1 MTAPP
6 AKGLAQTLS
15 TAIISRAM
23 REYNLSATSD
33 QVVQVQ
39 LYLRLLLT
47 WNTKVNLTAIQDPLE
62 ILYRHFCESMYA
74 ADAVPLQN
82 GRLADIGSGAG
93 FPGLPLKI
101 LRPQLD
107 LHLVEANVKKATFL
121 AEVIRELV
129 LRDVRVVVSRY
140 EDLGEEV
147 APLDF
152 VCTRAVGGFPGLLS
166 WAKSERVG
174 AKHVVLWIGGRD
186 LEDVR
191 TREGWSWREPIPI
204 PHSLRRFILV
214 GDH

>member
-6 AKGLAQTLS
+6 AKGPSQTLS

-23 REYNLSATSD
+23 QEYNLTATAD

-74 ADAVPLQN
+74 ADAVPLQK

-93 FPGLPLKI
+93 FPGVALKI

-129 LRDVRVVVSRY
+129 LRDVRVLVSRY

-147 APLDF
+147 ARVDF
-152 VCTRAVGGFPGLLS
+152 VCTRAVGEFPRLLA
-166 WAKSERVG
+166 WASSQIIG
-174 AKHVVLWIGGRD
+174 ARQVLLWVGGRD
-186 LEDVR
+186 SEVIRKSMDWR
-191 TREGWSWREPIPI
+191 WREPIPI
-204 PHSLRRFILV
+204 PHSLRRYLLV
-214 GDH
+214 

>member
-107 LHLVEANVKKATFL
+107 LHLVEANIKKATFL

-129 LRDVRVVVSRY
+129 LRDVRVLVGRY
-140 EDLGEEV
+140 EDRSEE
-147 APLDF
+147 
-152 VCTRAVGGFPGLLS
+152 R
-166 WAKSERVG
+166 RVG
-174 AKHVVLWIGGRD
+174 KECRS
-186 LEDVR
+186 R
-191 TREGWSWREPIPI
+191 WSPY
-204 PHSLRRFILV
+204 H
-214 GDH
+214 

>member
-6 AKGLAQTLS
+6 AKGPSQTLS
-15 TAIISRAM
+15 TAIITRAM
-23 REYNLSATSD
+23 QEYNLTATAD

-74 ADAVPLQN
+74 ADAVPLQK

-107 LHLVEANVKKATFL
+107 LHLVEANIKKATFL

-129 LRDVRVVVSRY
+129 LRDVRVLVGRY
-140 EDLGEEV
+140 EDLVEEI

-152 VCTRAVGGFPGLLS
+152 VCTRAVGGFPGLVT
-166 WAKSERVG
+166 WAKSEHIG
-174 AKHVVLWIGGRD
+174 AKHIVLWIGGRD

-191 TREGWSWREPIPI
+191 KREGWSWREPIAI

-214 GDH
+214 GDR

>member
-6 AKGLAQTLS
+6 AKGPSQTLS
-15 TAIISRAM
+15 TAIITRAM
-23 REYNLSATSD
+23 QEYNLTATAD

-74 ADAVPLQN
+74 ADAVPLQK
-82 GRLADIGSGAG
+82 GRLADKGSGAG

-107 LHLVEANVKKATFL
+107 LHLVEANIKKATFL

-129 LRDVRVVVSRY
+129 LRDVRVLVGRY
-140 EDLGEEV
+140 EDLVEEI

-152 VCTRAVGGFPGLLS
+152 VCTRAVGGFPSLVT
-166 WAKSERVG
+166 WAKSEQIG
-174 AKHVVLWIGGRD
+174 AKHIVLWIGGRD

-191 TREGWSWREPIPI
+191 KREGWSWREPIAI

-214 GDH
+214 GDR

>member
-1 MTAPP
+1 MT
-6 AKGLAQTLS
+6 
-15 TAIISRAM
+15 
-23 REYNLSATSD
+23 ATSD

-74 ADAVPLQN
+74 ADAVPLQK

-107 LHLVEANVKKATFL
+107 LHLVEANIKKATFL

-129 LRDVRVVVSRY
+129 LRDVRVLVGRY
-140 EDLGEEV
+140 EDLVEEI

-152 VCTRAVGGFPGLLS
+152 VCTRAVGGFPSLVT
-166 WAKSERVG
+166 WAKSEQIG
-174 AKHVVLWIGGRD
+174 AKHIVLWIGGRD

-191 TREGWSWREPIPI
+191 KREGWSWREPIAI

-214 GDH
+214 GDR

>member
-6 AKGLAQTLS
+6 AKGPSQTLS

-23 REYNLSATSD
+23 QEYNLTATAD

-74 ADAVPLQN
+74 ADAVPLQK

-107 LHLVEANVKKATFL
+107 LHLVEANIKKATFL

-129 LRDVRVVVSRY
+129 LRDVRVLVGRY
-140 EDLGEEV
+140 EDLVEEI

-152 VCTRAVGGFPGLLS
+152 VCTRAVGGFPSLVT
-166 WAKSERVG
+166 WAKSEQIG
-174 AKHVVLWIGGRD
+174 AKHIVLWIGGRD

-191 TREGWSWREPIPI
+191 KREGWSWREPIAI

-214 GDH
+214 GDR